1 MALSTRERNI
11 TLIVL
16 IACAA
21 LIIDRLAV
29 EPYLANRRDLVE
41 QRRQRRHDL
50 DQANLTLRREAQ
62 YRRTMAQ
69 FSKTIQPDPAAAEA
83 QLLHL
88 LNDLEQQSAV
98 GSPSFQRVRTFDN
111 HGYTSLTYHVSAA
124 GNMPALATLLWRI
137 ETAGIPLRV
146 DDVQITPRHEDGN
159 ELIVQLNVSTLSGID
174 KSHPAPTEGATLA
187 AAGGAR

>member
-21 LIIDRLAV
+21 LILDRLAV
-29 EPYLANRRDLVE
+29 EPYLATRRDLVE
-41 QRRQRRHDL
+41 QRQKRRHDL

-62 YRRTMAQ
+62 YRRTIAQ
-69 FSKTIQPDPAAAEA
+69 WSKSIQSDPASAEA

-88 LNDLEQQSAV
+88 VHDLEQQSGA
-98 GSPSFQRVRTFDN
+98 GNASFQRVRSLDD

-124 GNMPALATLLWRI
+124 GNMASLATLLWRI

-146 DDVQITPRHEDGN
+146 EDVQITPRHEDGN
-159 ELIVQLNVSTLSGID
+159 ELIVQFNLSTLAQSD
-174 KSHPAPTEGATLA
+174 KSHPAPSEGASLA
-187 AAGGAR
+187 ALGGGK